1 MRVDAGKE
9 GIMKMKKAISILL
22 TAGMVLSALSGCG
35 TGNKAADA
43 PADKEVAAETPAQAE
58 SSGDK
63 ESTAV
68 EEAQTS
74 DIKGEVRYAFWD
86 AAQQPY
92 LEQCV
97 AEFNKIYPDV
107 TIALE
112 PNTWDE
118 YWMKL
123 EAGATGG
130 SIADVFWMN
139 GPNITKYARGGILM
153 PIDDYLADSTLDK
166 ANYPGGLVEM
176 YNIDGAQYALPK
188 DFDTIGV
195 WYNKALF
202 DEAGVEYPTDDW
214 TWEDMAEKAKEL
226 TKADGSVYGI
236 CAAYDTQV
244 GIYNTI
250 PACGGYVISDDK
262 KTSGYDLPETQAG
275 IQCWIDLMEA
285 GVSPSEASLE
295 ETKGNVQFL
304 SGRVA
309 MYWSGSW
316 LVSQV
321 MDSDIKDTVDV
332 VELPSIN
339 GKKATVIHGLG
350 NCIYKDTKN
359 PEAAWAWV
367 EFMAGETAN
376 KLSAET
382 GAAIPALA
390 GTAQQWVDNYPQ
402 FNLKSFI
409 KSSEEYSYP
418 HPGSINTSEWE
429 QYQADSLKRAYSLE
443 ISVEDACKEAAGKI
457 NEVLAAE

>member
-1 MRVDAGKE
+1 
-9 GIMKMKKAISILL
+9 MKKKKVMSV
-22 TAGMVLSALSGCG
+22 VLAAVMAAAALAGCG
-35 TGNKAADA
+35 SGGETAAVPSSPEPA
-43 PADKEVAAETPAQAE
+43 P
-58 SSGDK
+58 K
-63 ESTAV
+63 ESTQQEA
-68 EEAQTS
+68 AQTEATAEAETNQVS

-86 AAQQPY
+86 AVQQPY
-92 LEQCV
+92 LEKCV
-97 AEFNKIYPDV
+97 AEFNKVYPDI
-107 TIALE
+107 TITLE

-118 YWMKL
+118 YWTKL

-139 GPNITKYARGGILM
+139 GPNITKYVNGDILM
-153 PIDDYLADSTLDK
+153 PIDDYLKNSSLDTK
-166 ANYPGGLVEM
+166 NYPSGLVEM

-214 TWEDMAEKAKEL
+214 TWEDMAKKAEEL

-236 CAAYDTQV
+236 GAPYDTQV

-262 KTSGYDLPETQAG
+262 KTSGYELPETQAG
-275 IQCWIDLMEA
+275 IQCWVDLQEA
-285 GVSPSEASLE
+285 GVSPSAASLQ
-295 ETKGNVQFL
+295 ETAAGVQFL
-304 SGRVA
+304 SGRLA
-309 MYWSGSW
+309 MCWGGSW
-316 LVSQV
+316 MVAQV

-367 EFMAGETAN
+367 EFLAGEKAN
-376 KLSAET
+376 VLSAET

-402 FNLKSFI
+402 LNLKSFI
-409 KSSEEYSYP
+409 TSSEEYSYP
-418 HPGSINTSEWE
+418 HPGSVNTSEWE
-429 QYQADSLKRAYSLE
+429 QYQADALKKAFSLE
-443 ISVEDACKEAAGKI
+443 VSVEDACKEAAEKI